1 MDVHKL
7 LISTC
12 EPQYW
17 PICQY
22 TYIRWTNSCITW
34 DCLRCLRREAPLFA
48 LHSVIWWILNFGQSA
63 RVFSAQ
69 ILQGLKILK
78 SNPLRSRALS
88 RVRRIF
94 RKSSE
99 GWQTYPGFGKPCL
112 AQRRSSVGECH
123 GRPTW
128 SLCVQRMS
136 RVTLV
141 TSERSPL
148 HGRVL
153 SCGGGQVKVSS
164 EILHPR
170 ILTWNQKKRRLQL

>member
-1 MDVHKL
+1 MCTNFWFGHV
-7 LISTC
+7 S
-12 EPQYW
+12 P
-17 PICQY
+17 
-22 TYIRWTNSCITW
+22 IRWTNSCITW
-34 DCLRCLRREAPLFA
+34 DCLRCLRRKEPLFA

-94 RKSSE
+94 RNSNPAKV
-99 GWQTYPGFGKPCL
+99 GKLIQGL
-112 AQRRSSVGECH
+112 ANHVWPNDVALWGNACH

-136 RVTLV
+136 KVTLV

-148 HGRVL
+148 HGRIL
-153 SCGGGQVKVSS
+153 SSGRRIGESVKRSTTPPETNMES
-164 EILHPR
+164 
-170 ILTWNQKKRRLQL
+170 KKTNDCNYSI